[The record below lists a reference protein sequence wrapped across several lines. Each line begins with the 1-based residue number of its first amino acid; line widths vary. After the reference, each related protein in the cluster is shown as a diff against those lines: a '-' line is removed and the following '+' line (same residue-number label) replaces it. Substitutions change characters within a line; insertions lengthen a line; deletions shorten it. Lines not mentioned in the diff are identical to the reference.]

1 MNFGEKSVGL
11 RIGKEFFFHV
21 ERSDLEYM
29 RKMARQMVSVD
40 FLDTYS

>member
-1 MNFGEKSVGL
+1 ML
-11 RIGKEFFFHV
+11 FFYV